1 MSQDSVKKCSYYN
14 SGYCKYSKKENGCKK
29 YHPTESCAQINCKN
43 QGCPLRH
50 PKKCKFLEKCIFQKR
65 CCYKHEKEPTK
76 EDKIIAE
83 EKELNNL
90 KSEISLLKRENDDK
104 INILAKV
111 HLGELNEIRNENKLL
126 IEDLKNAKEQLALKE
141 AIIVSAEENNK
152 MAVER
157 LKKLEDENN
166 VKITSLGSEVEY
178 LKEEV
183 KRLNKT
189 VTDDTTE
196 HNLIVRTHTEDLA
209 NAEKEITGQKE
220 TINSLK
226 QQLSIMI
233 ISKKETK
240 DKKYIELEREIN
252 RLKFNYNILEVT
264 LAKKD
269 KLNTEANRTLS
280 KSLDENFSLM
290 NQLATI
296 RKSKLSNPRDQS
308 AEDICLVTL

>member
-1 MSQDSVKKCSYYN
+1 M
-14 SGYCKYSKKENGCKK
+14 
-29 YHPTESCAQINCKN
+29 
-43 QGCPLRH
+43 
-50 PKKCKFLEKCIFQKR
+50 
-65 CCYKHEKEPTK
+65 
-76 EDKIIAE
+76 
-83 EKELNNL
+83 NNL
-90 KSEISLLKRENDDK
+90 KYEISLLKRENNDK

-126 IEDLKNAKEQLALKE
+126 IEDLKNAKEQLTLKE

-157 LKKLEDENN
+157 LKKLGDEN

-178 LKEEV
+178 LKKEV

-209 NAEKEITGQKE
+209 NAEKEITRQKE

-226 QQLSIMI
+226 QHLSIMI

-240 DKKYIELEREIN
+240 DKKYKELEREIN

-269 KLNTEANRTLS
+269 KLNIEANRALS

-308 AEDICLVTL
+308 AEDVCLVTL